1 MEEKKKPSADVY
13 RLTSPLFFTGLV
25 LSLLLVI
32 GAFEFKFYDD
42 LEVVSL
48 GQLESE
54 ETEILDIPITEMPP
68 PPPPV
73 LQQPEIIEVPDEE
86 EIEQEVEMDL
96 DVEIKEEK
104 PVVKPIKIDA
114 PPPPPQ
120 VKEEEEEI
128 FMVVENQPEP
138 EGGMAAFYKYVGKE
152 MDYPKQA
159 RRMGVEG
166 RVFMQFVVDK
176 DGSLTEIKVLKGIGS
191 GCDEEAIRVL
201 KAAPKWKPGKQRG
214 RPVKVRMSIPIVFRL
229 N

>member
-1 MEEKKKPSADVY
+1 MEQKKKPSADVY
-13 RLTSPLFFTGLV
+13 RKTWTFFFTGLV
-25 LSLLLVI
+25 ISLGLVI
-32 GAFEFKFYDD
+32 TAFEWKFYDD

-48 GQLESE
+48 GALEAE

-104 PVVKPIKIDA
+104 AVVKPIKIDA

-120 VKEEEEEI
+120 VEEKEDEI

-176 DGSLTEIKVLKGIGS
+176 DGSLTDIKVLKGIGS

-201 KAAPKWKPGKQRG
+201 QAAPKWKPGKQRG
-214 RPVKVRMSIPIVFRL
+214 RPVKVRMSIPIVFKL

>member
-1 MEEKKKPSADVY
+1 MEQKKKPSADVY
-13 RLTSPLFFTGLV
+13 RKTWTFFFTGLV
-25 LSLLLVI
+25 ISLGLVI
-32 GAFEFKFYDD
+32 TAFEWKFYDD

-48 GQLESE
+48 GALEAE

-104 PVVKPIKIDA
+104 AVVKPIKIDA

-120 VKEEEEEI
+120 VEEKEDEI

-176 DGSLTEIKVLKGIGS
+176 DGSLTDIKVLKGIGS
-191 GCDEEAIRVL
+191 GCDEEAMRVL
-201 KAAPKWKPGKQRG
+201 QAAPKWKPGKQRG
-214 RPVKVRMSIPIVFRL
+214 RPVKVRMSIPIVFKL